1 MLVKQLKMK
10 YKNKKVDF
18 NMLFGTFSILLRNM
32 LAGKVD
38 IAANKETI

>member
-1 MLVKQLKMK
+1 MK

-18 NMLFGTFSILLRNM
+18 NMLLGTLPILLRNM

-38 IAANKETI
+38 IPANKETIRTGQDF